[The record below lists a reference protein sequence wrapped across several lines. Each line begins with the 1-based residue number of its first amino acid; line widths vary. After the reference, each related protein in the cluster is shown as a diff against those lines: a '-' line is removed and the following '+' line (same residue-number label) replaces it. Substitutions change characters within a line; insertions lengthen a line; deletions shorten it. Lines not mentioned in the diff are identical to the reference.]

1 MGIEI
6 ESAADGNKLLVNSDG
21 RALVEANSARRS
33 FFVSRDNQRVFN
45 IVYNDAGA
53 VAGEQLAYLKNTSQ
67 TRILVIDLV
76 RVGADAN
83 VVWNVHHIT
92 GIAVGVGVAPT
103 PVNMNFGSGII
114 AEAETAVQNIAG
126 LSSDGVIASDRNLAN
141 ASVII
146 PFDNTLIL
154 PPDTAMSVQYLTGA
168 GGEAAITI
176 RLFYEPLT

>member
-6 ESAADGNKLLVNSDG
+6 ESSQDGNKLIVNGDG

-33 FFVSRDNQRVFN
+33 FFVSRDEQRVFN

-53 VAGEQLAYLKNTSQ
+53 VAAEQLAYLKNTSQ
-67 TRILVIDLV
+67 TRLIVIDLV

-83 VVWNVHHIT
+83 VVWNVHKVE
-92 GIAVGVGVAPT
+92 GDAVGVGVAPI
-103 PVNMNFGSGII
+103 PVNMNFGSGIV

-126 LSSDGVIASDRNLAN
+126 LTSGGVIASDRQLAGT
-141 ASVII
+141 SVII

-168 GGEAAITI
+168 GGEAAVTI
-176 RLFYEPLT
+176 RMFYEPL

>member
-6 ESAADGNKLLVNSDG
+6 ESAQDGNKLLVNSDG

-33 FFVSRDNQRVFN
+33 FFVSRDEGRVFN
-45 IVYNDAGA
+45 IVYNDAAA
-53 VAGEQLAYLKNTSQ
+53 VAGEHLGYLKNTSQ
-67 TRILVIDLV
+67 SRNLVIDLV

-83 VVWNVHHIT
+83 VVWNVHKVT
-92 GIAVGVGVAPT
+92 GTAVGVGTDPL
-103 PVNMNFGSGII
+103 PVNMNLGSGLI
-114 AEAETAVQNIAG
+114 AEAETAVENVAG
-126 LSSDGVIASDRNLAN
+126 LASEGVIASDRQLAGE
-141 ASVII
+141 SVII

-176 RLFYEPLT
+176 RLFYEPLI